1 MSTMDQTS
9 AYRSTGR
16 IRKRPGGTFT
26 RQLSAFMVSLLDP
39 WPLFRGIQREARC
52 NAAKRELDLLS
63 DYYFNDV
70 GLRRKSDW
78 RTDDLVKR
86 LRAGG

>member
-1 MSTMDQTS
+1 MSVVNQDS
-9 AYRSTGR
+9 ADKSIGR
-16 IRKRPGGTFT
+16 VIKHHGGAVME
-26 RQLSAFMVSLLDP
+26 QLAFMVDRLDP
-39 WPLFRGIQREARC
+39 WRLLSWFQDKARG

-63 DYYFNDV
+63 DYYLDDV
-70 GLRRKSDW
+70 GIRRRIDL